1 MNVNDIGTLIGFILP
16 IFLAIAGYS
25 MAKKRNR
32 KGWLWFIN
40 CWLTGLIGI
49 IILAVSKRLNKEIVK
64 STLPFHEEETEIK
77 EADTLGWIIL
87 IIGLIVFVLQIYFG
101 YEMAKSYHNQMFW
114 NFHNSII
121 R

>member
-1 MNVNDIGTLIGFILP
+1 MNVNEIEVLIGIIIP
-16 IFLAIAGYS
+16 IFLAIPGYS

-49 IILAVSKRLNKEIVK
+49 IILAVSKHLNKEIID
-64 STLPFHEEETEIK
+64 LPYKEKAEITET
-77 EADTLGWIIL
+77 DVLGWIVL
-87 IIGLIVFVLQIYFG
+87 IIGLIVFALQILYG
-101 YEMAKSYHNQMFW
+101 YEMAKSYHDQMFW
-114 NFHNSII
+114 DFYNTIM